1 MARSYQAA
9 LAAIIS
15 VLLCNYPV
23 LAGEIEIKDEVY
35 AQLPSDA
42 QEALVA
48 KMKSEGLIAK
58 DDTVT
63 YAGPPA
69 AAGKESLGPAV
80 LVTIAPVACKIIAA
94 AKKNEDLAKCATKAD
109 AAAQDQ
115 CKQEVEGK
123 FGTVETICNAIKLF

>member
-1 MARSYQAA
+1 MTRPYQTALVSLISVFLGAHLA
-9 LAAIIS
+9 LADQ
-15 VLLCNYPV
+15 
-23 LAGEIEIKDEVY
+23 IEIKDEAY

-58 DDTVT
+58 EDTVT

-80 LVTIAPVACKIIAA
+80 LVTLAPAACKLIAA
-94 AKKNEDLAKCATKAD
+94 AKKNEDLAKCAAKAD
-109 AAAQDQ
+109 APAQDQ